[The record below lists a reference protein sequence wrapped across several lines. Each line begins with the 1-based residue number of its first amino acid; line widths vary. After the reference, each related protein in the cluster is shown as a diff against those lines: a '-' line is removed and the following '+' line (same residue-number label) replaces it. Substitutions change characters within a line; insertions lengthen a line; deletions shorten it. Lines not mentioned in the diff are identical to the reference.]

1 MSACWEWC
9 KNLKLSTGLTNMK
22 QNRTHYTW
30 GATPKAPTK
39 KSNNCFNSVLT
50 GFKPKQSVSI
60 IALLALMALF
70 AKLKDI

>member
-1 MSACWEWC
+1 
-9 KNLKLSTGLTNMK
+9 MK

-30 GATPKAPTK
+30 DTK

-50 GFKPKQSVSI
+50 GHKASKLAYSPKQSSSI
-60 IALLALMALF
+60 LALLALAALF